1 MKKSIII
8 FFITCFYTFTLF
20 AQTNRGP
27 RIIYPS
33 QTVNSTIIN
42 GQNRKLIMQIGLPIL
57 GINQQTNTRL
67 IRPLDIRNPWDI
79 LYLSNTFSDDFFSIS
94 KGYYGDKVKIE
105 WELKNNTSGESAVTG
120 IKIYRRVYNPS
131 NANSWGQ
138 PIVNLSASATN
149 YEDKYIEGGVLYEY
163 KVYATGVNDN
173 ELIYK
178 NFITGIGFRS
188 PTAIVTGNINYK
200 GGNPVKDVILVA
212 TSNGGN
218 NSINKAIKVPA
229 ASFVEIINSTPNRI
243 DTAASLQAW
252 VKPFSAY
259 TNDNGAAINMFKI
272 YNTLNSNTFINASIN
287 YKATSKIIE
296 VNIGGTLFKL
306 KDYYPSGNT
315 NTRGD
320 DELLPVSEF
329 NNRFTHFSAVIT
341 NGKVPTLYIN
351 GRPISVRYGNDTDSI
366 TRASK
371 DTSYKSPYF
380 NVEISNAQN
389 ISTAI
394 SNNWNT
400 VRVGGGNTAI
410 IDEIR
415 VWRKALDTSTIRTD
429 FKRYISGNNTNLI
442 SYLNA
447 NEGAGSFAYDL
458 SKNGFDYNDNNGKLD
473 SNITWVSGFGNAP
486 ASDQLGILGVTDAK
500 GNYEITNIPYT
511 GVGESYT
518 ITPMYGQHKFE
529 SRQQLVYLGQGSEV
543 ANKIDFI
550 DVSSF
555 SFKGVV
561 MYDSRGVFPSFVD
574 INAALPAN
582 SNNKFNGLTI
592 GEQYV
597 TAPIVDEG
605 YNFYQKGSN
614 KYKKGEFWL
623 NNAGTPTV
631 NGDDYLERY
640 ARINVKGANVYVDGS
655 IMLDENNMPVVTDDE
670 GFFDVSV
677 PIGNHYVTVKKD
689 GHNFLYSGRYPGTP
703 GTFKEFFENS
713 EEPVV
718 FVDTTKVTIAGKVV
732 GGAIEAA
739 KKIGFGKNG
748 FVTKTIEDSASGQNK
763 VIEIS
768 AKNNIGI
775 ANLVLG
781 YKPKGDD
788 ATSYTQTTFSTHK
801 YSGEYVVKVL
811 PLLYELKSQNLR
823 IPTNNTLSI
832 IPVNTTETL
841 DFSTIPAL
849 TSPVF
854 KYKERANADSV
865 VYATGMPYHFEKSY
879 IYRSTP
885 VLQVLKQ
892 TSDQSINVNGV
903 DIPIAV
909 KPDTL
914 VYTQFSTYQIKLKRY
929 ERYQN
934 FDTANKIFDVPVADG
949 QLIETNNLAI
959 LGSSTVTIDTA
970 DESILYYAFKAGL
983 PNIAR
988 PFTKNIS
995 LRYRVNGID
1004 YPVVGLKSQG
1014 IILGGASDGSQTFVT
1029 QAPDFPAIIL
1039 RDPPGSNS
1047 SAQITQGTSF
1057 TVNSGYALSNSVSA
1071 EKNVITNIGFKTTI
1085 SGGIVPI
1092 PETEIEVE
1100 SNTDVGT
1107 SLKVSSKDGKTVN
1120 NTYTFNKTIST
1131 SDQTDFVGSD
1141 GDLYIGNSKNI
1152 YYGSYDNVHP
1162 TATVPLVV
1170 SGGQTVP
1177 MDPSNYINIGAN
1189 DKPIYVS
1196 KQKALSFVEK
1206 PTSTFFMY
1214 SQKHILSILIPEY
1227 ITFINT
1233 SLNSGSPDTTKIKQY
1248 REQIRIWRAVILD
1261 NEKKKYLAKNYRTR
1275 YKASISSAGDRF
1287 SSEIKK
1293 GYSDNIDIVGKAI
1306 VDSKLSYTDSIRSR
1320 LASNFEKNIS
1330 FDAGLGQYDESVE
1343 TVVLTS
1349 SDFTYDVNFAAS
1361 VEQELGAKINGA
1373 GATLKVKGSFDLEG
1387 GLSLTQENAKSTNIS
1402 YTIKDNDNSN
1412 YLSVDVIN
1420 AFDGNGP
1427 IFSTLGGRT
1436 SCPYEGSETSKF
1448 FPESKFKN
1456 YFDAYFSIQDAISAI
1471 NTEFYNPLTSVS
1483 RKVVLVRNKATLN
1496 TNLRLLDSA
1505 FATDFDNYTDSEKA
1519 LLGYA
1524 TQKVEVPVLTVTNN
1538 DVTNVSEGKNAEFE
1552 LKFNNNSAAE
1562 VDATFRLRID
1572 NTTNPNNAIINI
1584 DKNGT
1589 LVNVPYGKT
1598 TVYKMTLAKSI
1609 SDVYEYNDIKV
1620 ILESLC
1626 DGEDVSSSVLVSAK
1640 FVPSCTSVTVSTPAT
1655 DWVFNRESAFNP
1667 DNSTKPMLVN
1677 LTGYNVNFA
1686 NFKQIDLEYKLAGT
1700 PNWNRLKTYYNS
1712 QSFLNASPFTSDKA
1726 LIGNASTLTYAFD
1739 LAGRDLIDGKY
1750 EIRARSTCTNSTEF
1764 ISDPNVGKLD
1774 LNAPQKFG
1782 TPTPIDGI
1790 LGVGE
1795 DLKVTFNEPVSY
1807 NIAVSLVEIKGQ
1819 TNQMKIDHNV
1829 SLYFEGANNNVS
1841 IANPKIANGA
1851 ITLEYWMKVT
1861 NAATNATILQ
1871 QKDGLSIK
1879 TAGGKIVFSI
1889 ANANAS
1895 GSLPTDNIFHHY
1907 TFVYNQITGSASI
1920 YIDDKSVA
1928 SVSAAT
1934 NFPIANN
1941 ETLIMGG
1948 NTFAGNIHDF
1958 RIWNKSVSLTD
1969 AYAKMYNKLS
1979 GNEANLV
1986 GYWPMNEGNGLI
1998 AYDNS
2003 RFKHGVLNSNM
2014 WDIKPRGT
2022 AYDFKDGQYLKFDRV
2037 ANAIITNEMDATIS
2051 FWFKSSSRALATL
2064 ISNGRGDSTDVNQG
2078 LFDNKWAIQLNE
2090 NGGLVFNSE
2099 GEKYTLS
2106 NSNLADNSWHHVAL
2120 LLNRQGAMKTYVDAL
2135 EVSSN
2140 SMLKVGGFAGNR
2152 IWVGARG
2159 SQDLSG
2165 RETIDQKFTGKIDEV
2180 QIWNTLRSDDQ
2191 IFRDRYFEIAP
2202 ETTGLLFYSRM
2213 NKPDVSETVLS
2224 TAGAKYTV
2232 YSSNGPETFRGVLN
2246 FGDASYSTDAPAIK
2260 PERELVNFSV
2270 NRVLS
2275 GNEMILNPVV
2285 TDPASIEGQTL
2296 DITVNRMFDGSN
2308 NMQLS
2313 PITWTA
2319 YYRRNDVVWYA
2330 DGYNDIVNIIKNVGE
2345 VKTFDIVVLN
2355 KSGVKRSF
2363 NILNVPR
2370 WLSLSSTQGN
2380 MAPNSKMVITAT
2392 IDKDYATGEFIEN
2405 MSLSSDFG
2413 FDEKLQVKLRILDKA
2428 PNWTVTPTN
2437 FNFSMNMIGRLK
2449 LNDVFSK
2456 DTYNT
2461 IAAFKNDTVVGV
2473 AKMEY
2478 NETYQQYF
2486 MYLTIYS
2493 NSSSRDVITF
2503 KAWDAT
2509 EGKIKELTY
2518 DGLLSLNF
2526 IDNDIVGSP
2535 SSPVIFENTTLVEQL
2550 ININKGWT
2558 WVSLFVNDPNFKNV
2572 NTLTNKLVLETGDR
2586 IMNGA
2591 TQEVYSKNIVPFTWS
2606 GSISA
2611 TGGLSIAK
2619 MYKLYFATPQT
2630 FSIKGTYIDL
2640 SSWKYPVN
2648 TNWNW
2653 LPYPLPFNRLVSDA
2667 LAYFDAASG
2676 DLIKSQTQFAI
2687 YDPKMGWTGTLKYL
2701 EPSKGYMLKST
2712 KAQTFIFPTYLM
2724 KTLSKNPVD
2733 SSVWAIGQTSGT
2745 IAANATNRVATN
2757 STISINE
2764 GNLLANELV
2773 IKDFSKYTQNMNAVV
2788 LMPKGYSELQVF
2800 DDQDQ
2805 LKGIAQREG
2814 MSDLA
2819 YLTIFGDK
2827 PQNLYF
2833 YVNEGGAVKKSSYIA
2848 TFTANGVLGS
2858 VSDPVV
2864 LNFESENNVRT
2875 YPNPFGAEFNLV
2887 ISSNKE
2893 QKATVSIFSIA
2904 SQLLYNQE
2912 IQLQKGTN
2920 NRKISFNGVE
2930 GVYLIKVQMDGVDY
2944 LKTII
2949 KSAQ

>member
-1 MKKSIII
+1 MKKGIII

-27 RIIYPS
+27 RIINPS
-33 QTVNSTIIN
+33 QAINSTIPN
-42 GQNRKLIMQIGLPIL
+42 GGNAKFSLQVGLPIL
-57 GINQQTNTRL
+57 GKNQQNNTRL
-67 IRPLDIRNPWDI
+67 IRPLDIRSPWDI
-79 LYLSNTFSDDFFSIS
+79 LYLNNTFSDDYFTIS

-105 WELKNNTSGESAVTG
+105 WELRNNTTGEAAVTG
-120 IKIYRRVYNPS
+120 IKIYRRVYNPL
-131 NANSWGQ
+131 NPNLWGQ

-163 KVYATGVNDN
+163 KVYATGVNDL
-173 ELIYK
+173 ELVYK

-200 GGNPVKDVILVA
+200 GGNPVKDVLLVA

-218 NSINKAIKVPA
+218 TSANKALKVPA
-229 ASFVEIINSTPNRI
+229 ASFVDIINTTPNSI
-243 DTAASLQAW
+243 DTAATLQAW
-252 VKPFSAY
+252 VKPFVAY
-259 TNDNGAAINMFKI
+259 TNDNGDAINMFKI
-272 YNTLNSNTFINASIN
+272 YNTTNSNTFINATIN
-287 YKATSKIIE
+287 YKATTKVIE

-306 KDYYPSGNT
+306 KNYYPSGNT

-329 NNRFTHFSAVIT
+329 NNRFTHFSAVIK
-341 NGKVPTLYIN
+341 NGRVPTLYIN
-351 GRPISVRYGNDTDSI
+351 GRPISVKYGNDVDSV
-366 TRASK
+366 TKLSK
-371 DTSYKSPYF
+371 DVSYVSPYF
-380 NVEISNAQN
+380 SVEISNAQN

-394 SNNWNT
+394 SNNWDNIH
-400 VRVGGGNTAI
+400 VGGTNAAI

-415 VWRKALDTSTIRTD
+415 VWRKALDTSSIRTD
-429 FKRYISGNNTNLI
+429 FKRYISGNNTYLI

-458 SKNGFDYNDNNGKLD
+458 SKNGFDYNDNSGKLD
-473 SNITWVSGFGNAP
+473 QNITWVTGVGNAP
-486 ASDQLGILGVTDAK
+486 GSDQLGILGVTDAK

-543 ANKIDFI
+543 ANKIDFT

-561 MYDSRGVFPSFVD
+561 LYDTRDVFPSFVD
-574 INAALPAN
+574 VNKLDFP
-582 SNNKFNGLTI
+582 NNKFQGFTD
-592 GEQYV
+592 GDQFV
-597 TAPIVDEG
+597 TASNYENG
-605 YNFYQKGSN
+605 YNYYKIGNN
-614 KYKKGEFWL
+614 KYKKGEYWL
-623 NNAGTPTV
+623 NNAGTQSTT
-631 NGDDYLERY
+631 DDYLERY
-640 ARINVKGANVYVDGS
+640 ARIYVKGANVYVDGN
-655 IMLDENNMPVVTDDE
+655 IVLDENNMPVVTNDE

-677 PIGNHYVTVKKD
+677 PIGNHAVTVKKD
-689 GHNFLYSGRYPGTP
+689 GHNFIYNGRFPETP
-703 GTFKEFFENS
+703 GTFKEFFENA

-718 FVDTTKVTIAGKVV
+718 FVDTTKVIVAGKVV

-748 FVTKTIEDSASGQNK
+748 FVSKTIEDSATGQNK

-775 ANLVLG
+775 AKIIVG
-781 YKPKGDD
+781 YKPKGLD
-788 ATSYTQTTFSTHK
+788 ATSYTMSTFSTNK
-801 YSGEYVVKVL
+801 YSGEYVVKLL
-811 PLLYELKSQNLR
+811 PLLYELKSENLTLNTNNALR
-823 IPTNNTLSI
+823 I
-832 IPVNTTETL
+832 IPANTTESL
-841 DFSTIPAL
+841 DFSTIPAVI
-849 TSPVF
+849 TPVF
-854 KYKERANADSV
+854 KYKERPNADSV
-865 VYATGMPYHFEKSY
+865 VYATGSPYQFEKSY

-892 TSDQSINVNGV
+892 TSDVSLNVNGV
-903 DIPIAV
+903 DMPIAV

-914 VYTQFSTYQIKLKRY
+914 VYTQFSTYLIKLKRY
-929 ERYQN
+929 EHYQN
-934 FDTANKIFDVPVADG
+934 FDTANKTFDVPVADG
-949 QLIETNNLAI
+949 QLMETNNLAI
-959 LGSSTVTIDTA
+959 LGSSTVTTDSV
-970 DESILYYAFKAGL
+970 DESILHYTFKAGL
-983 PNIAR
+983 PNIAP
-988 PFTKNIS
+988 PFTKSIS
-995 LRYRVNGID
+995 LRYRVNNVD
-1004 YPVVGLKSQG
+1004 YPVIGLKSQG
-1014 IILGGASDGSQTFVT
+1014 VILGGASDGSQTFVT
-1029 QAPDFPAIIL
+1029 QAPDLPAIIL

-1047 SAQITQGTSF
+1047 SAQITQGSTFS
-1057 TVNSGYALSNSVSA
+1057 VNSGYSFANSVSA
-1071 EKNVITNIGFKTTI
+1071 EAHIISNLGFKTTI
-1085 SGGIVPI
+1085 SGGMVPI

-1100 SNTDVGT
+1100 SNTDYGT
-1107 SLKVSSKDGKTVN
+1107 SLKVSSNDGKTVN
-1120 NTYTFNKTIST
+1120 STYTFNKTIST
-1131 SDQTDFVGSD
+1131 SDQTDYVGSD
-1141 GDLYIGNSKNI
+1141 GDLYIGNSKNV
-1152 YYGSYDNVHP
+1152 YYGSYDNIHP
-1162 TATVPLVV
+1162 TNSIPKVV
-1170 SGGQTVP
+1170 VGGQTVN
-1177 MDPSNYINIGAN
+1177 MDPANYINIGTN

-1214 SQKHILSILIPEY
+1214 SQKHILSVLIPEY
-1227 ITFINT
+1227 TTFITTN
-1233 SLNSGSPDTTKIKQY
+1233 LNSNNPDTTKIKQY

-1261 NEKKKYLAKNYRTR
+1261 NEKKKYLAKNYRSR
-1275 YKASISSAGDRF
+1275 YKASISGAADRF

-1293 GYSDNIDIVGKAI
+1293 GYSGDIDPVGRAI
-1306 VDSKLSYTDSIRSR
+1306 LDSKLSYTDSIRNK
-1320 LASNFEKNIS
+1320 LATNFDKNIS
-1330 FDAGLGQYDESVE
+1330 FDAGLGQYDESIE
-1343 TVVLTS
+1343 TTVLTS
-1349 SDFTYDVNFAAS
+1349 SNFNYDVAFEAS
-1361 VEQELGAKINGA
+1361 VEDELGVKVNGS
-1373 GATLKVKGSFDLEG
+1373 GATLKTKGAFELGG

-1412 YLSVDVIN
+1412 YISVDVIN

-1448 FPESKFKN
+1448 FPEEKFKN
-1456 YFDAYFSIQDAISAI
+1456 YFDTYFSIQDAINA
-1471 NTEFYNPLTSVS
+1471 NNAEFDNITTTVQ
-1483 RKVVLVRNKATLN
+1483 RKIVLANNRTALN
-1496 TNLRLLDSA
+1496 NRLKQLDSA
-1505 FATDFDNYTDSEKA
+1505 FASNFDNYADAEKA
-1519 LLGYA
+1519 SLSFA
-1524 TQKVEVPVLTVTNN
+1524 TQKVEVPVLTVTNDN
-1538 DVTNVSEGKNAEFE
+1538 VTNISEGKNAEFE

-1626 DGEDVSSSVLVSAK
+1626 DGEAVSSSVLVSAK
-1640 FVPSCTSVTVSTPAT
+1640 FVPSCTSVTIGTPAK
-1655 DWVFNRESAFNP
+1655 DWVFNRVSAFNP
-1667 DNSTKPMLVN
+1667 DKSTKPMLIN
-1677 LTGYNVNFA
+1677 LSGYNVNFA

-1712 QSFLNASPFTSDKA
+1712 QTFYNESPYTADKA
-1726 LIGNASTLTYAFD
+1726 LIGNASTLSYAFD
-1739 LAGRDLIDGKY
+1739 LAARDLIDGKY

-1764 ISDPNVGKLD
+1764 ISDVTSGKLD
-1774 LNAPQKFG
+1774 LSAPEKFG

-1807 NIAVSLVEIKGQ
+1807 NTAVSLVEIKGQ

-1829 SLYFEGANNNVS
+1829 TLYFEGANNTVS

-1861 NAATNATILQ
+1861 NAATNATIIQ

-1879 TAGGKIVFSI
+1879 AASGKIVFSI
-1889 ANANAS
+1889 ANTSAS
-1895 GSLPTDNIFHHY
+1895 GSLPTDNIYHHY
-1907 TFVYNQITGSASI
+1907 TFVYNQIAGSASI
-1920 YIDDKSVA
+1920 YIDDKSV
-1928 SVSAAT
+1928 STVSATA

-1941 ETLIMGG
+1941 ETLIIGG

-1969 AYAKMYNKLS
+1969 SYAKMYNKLS

-2022 AYDFKDGQYLKFDRV
+2022 AYEFKDGQYQKFDQV
-2037 ANAIITNEMDATIS
+2037 GNAVITNEMDATIT
-2051 FWFKSSSRALATL
+2051 FWFKSSSRALATIL
-2064 ISNGRGDSTDVNQG
+2064 SNGKGDGTDVNQG
-2078 LFDNKWAIQLNE
+2078 LLDNKWSIQLNE

-2106 NSNLADNSWHHVAL
+2106 NANLADNNWHHVAL

-2152 IWVGARG
+2152 IWIGARG

-2165 RETIDQKFTGKIDEV
+2165 LETVDQKFTGKIDEV
-2180 QIWNTLRSDDQ
+2180 QIWNSLRSDDQ

-2202 ETTGLLFYSRM
+2202 ETTGLLFYTRM
-2213 NKPDVSETVLS
+2213 NQPDVAENIAS
-2224 TAGAKYTV
+2224 TSGAKYTV
-2232 YSSNGPETFRGVLN
+2232 YSSTGPETFRGLLN
-2246 FGDASYSTDAPAIK
+2246 FGNAAYSTDAPAIK
-2260 PERELVNFSV
+2260 PERELINFAV
-2270 NRVLS
+2270 NRVIS
-2275 GNEMILNPVV
+2275 DNEMIINPVV

-2330 DGYNDIVNIIKNVGE
+2330 DGYNDVVNIIKNVGE
-2345 VKTFDIVVLN
+2345 EKTFDIVVLN

-2428 PNWTVTPTN
+2428 PNWTVIPTN

-2449 LNDVFSK
+2449 LNGVFSK

-2473 AKMEY
+2473 SKMEY
-2478 NETYQQYF
+2478 NENYQQYF

-2493 NSSSRDVITF
+2493 NSSSKDVITF

-2526 IDNDIVGSP
+2526 IDNDIIGSP

-2572 NTLTNKLVLETGDR
+2572 NTLTSKLIKETGDR
-2586 IMNGA
+2586 IMNGS
-2591 TQEVYSKNIVPFTWS
+2591 TQEIYSKNIVPYTWS

-2648 TNWNW
+2648 SNWNW

-2712 KAQTFIFPTYLM
+2712 KAQTFTFPTYLM
-2724 KTLSKNPVD
+2724 KTLSKTPVD
-2733 SSVWAIGQTSGT
+2733 SSVWTIGQTSGT

-2764 GNLLANELV
+2764 GNLLANEIV

-2788 LMPKGYSELQVF
+2788 LMPKGYNELQVF

-2833 YVNEGGAVKKSSYIA
+2833 YVNEGGVVKKSSYIA
-2848 TFTANGVLGS
+2848 TFAANGVLGS

-2864 LNFESENNVRT
+2864 LNFDSENTVKT
-2875 YPNPFGAEFNLV
+2875 YPNPFGSEFNLV

-2893 QKATVSIFSIA
+2893 QKATVSIFSIT
-2904 SQLLYNQE
+2904 SQLLFNQE

>member
-1 MKKSIII
+1 MKKGI
-8 FFITCFYTFTLF
+8 FIFLITCINAVSIY
-20 AQTNRGP
+20 AQSNRGP
-27 RIIYPS
+27 IIIYPS
-33 QTVNSTIIN
+33 QTVNSVIPN
-42 GQNRKLIMQIGLPIL
+42 GGTMKFNMQIGLPYA
-57 GINQQTNTRL
+57 INMSTTTRL
-67 IRPLDIRNPWDI
+67 TKPLDIRNPWDV
-79 LYLSNTFSDDFFSIS
+79 LYLSNTFDNDFFTIS

-105 WELKNNTSGESAVTG
+105 WELRNNLTGASAVKG
-120 IKIYRRVYNPS
+120 IKIYRRVYNELNP
-131 NANSWGQ
+131 NNWGQ
-138 PIVNLSASATN
+138 PIVNLSAGATN

-163 KVYATGVNDN
+163 KVYATGVNEA

-188 PTAIVTGNINYK
+188 PTAIVTGNVNYK
-200 GGNPVKDVILVA
+200 GGNPVKDVILMA

-218 NSINKAIKVPA
+218 TSANKALKVPSG
-229 ASFVEIINSTPNRI
+229 SFVEIINTTSNAI
-243 DTAASLQAW
+243 DTTSTIQAW
-252 VKPFSAY
+252 LKPFTAY
-259 TNDNGAAINMFKI
+259 TNDNGPAIKVFKIFNNLNSNAAINGTI
-272 YNTLNSNTFINASIN
+272 V
-287 YKATSKIIE
+287 YKATAKVIE
-296 VNIGGTLFKL
+296 VNIGGTLFKINN
-306 KDYYPSGNT
+306 YFPSGNT

-320 DELLPVSEF
+320 DELIPVTEF
-329 NNRFTHFSAVIT
+329 NNRFTHFSAVMK
-341 NGKVPTLYIN
+341 NGRVPTLYIN
-351 GRPISVRYGNDTDSI
+351 GRPISVKYARDLDSV
-366 TRASK
+366 TKMSK
-371 DTSYKSPYF
+371 DVAYTTPFFS
-380 NVEISNAQN
+380 VEITNAQN
-389 ISTAI
+389 ISTTV
-394 SNNWNT
+394 SNNWNNIQ
-400 VRVGGGNTAI
+400 VGGSNTAI
-410 IDEIR
+410 FDEIR
-415 VWRKALDTSTIRTD
+415 VWRKALDTSTVRTD

-442 SYLNA
+442 SYLNS
-447 NEGAGSFAYDL
+447 NEGTGRFAYDL
-458 SKNGFDYNDNNGKLD
+458 SKNGFDYNENNGKLD
-473 SNITWVSGFGNAP
+473 QNITWVTGVANVP
-486 ASDQLGILGVTDAK
+486 TPDQIGILGITDEK

-543 ANKIDFI
+543 ANKIDFT

-555 SFKGVV
+555 SFKGIV
-561 MYDSRGVFPSFVD
+561 MYDTRGVFPSFVD
-574 INAALPAN
+574 V
-582 SNNKFNGLTI
+582 NKVSFPNDKFRNFSDGD
-592 GEQYV
+592 QYV
-597 TAPIVDEG
+597 LASNYDTL
-605 YNFYQKGSN
+605 YNIYKVGNN
-614 KYKKGEFWL
+614 KYKRGEYWF
-623 NNAGTPTV
+623 NNNGTQTT
-631 NGDDYLERY
+631 NDDYLERY
-640 ARINVKGANVYVDGS
+640 ARIYVKGANVYVDGN
-655 IMLDENNMPVVTDDE
+655 IMLDENNMPVVTDEE

-677 PIGNHYVTVKKD
+677 PIGNHSVTVKKD
-689 GHNFLYSGRYPGTP
+689 GHSFIYNGRFPATP
-703 GTFKEFFENS
+703 GTFKEFFENA
-713 EEPVV
+713 EEPEV
-718 FVDTTKVTIAGKVV
+718 FVDTTKVIVAGKVV
-732 GGAIEAA
+732 GGAIESA
-739 KKIGFGKNG
+739 KKIGFGKNS
-748 FVTKTIEDSASGQNK
+748 FVTKTIEDSATGQNK

-775 ANLVLG
+775 AKLIVG
-781 YKPKGDD
+781 YKPNGAD
-788 ATSYTQTTFSTHK
+788 ATSYTKSTFSTNRH
-801 YSGEYVVKVL
+801 SGEFVVKLL
-811 PLLYELKSQNLR
+811 PLLYELKSENL
-823 IPTNNTLSI
+823 TLNSNNTLSI
-832 IPVNTTETL
+832 IPVNTAETL
-841 DFSTIPAL
+841 DFTSIPAVI
-849 TSPVF
+849 TPVF
-854 KYKERANADSV
+854 KYKERANRDSV
-865 VYATGMPYHFEKSY
+865 VFATGSPYQYEKNF

-892 TSDQSINVNGV
+892 TSDQSLNVNGV
-903 DIPIAV
+903 DIPIGV

-914 VYTQFSTYQIKLKRY
+914 VYTQFSSYLIKLKRY

-934 FDTANKIFDVPVADG
+934 FDSTAVKTFDVPVADG

-959 LGSSTVTIDTA
+959 LGSSSVAIDTA
-970 DESILYYAFKAGL
+970 DESILLYTFKAGL

-988 PFTKNIS
+988 PFTKSIS
-995 LRYRVNGID
+995 LNYRVNNQD
-1004 YPVVGLKSQG
+1004 YPVVGLKSKG

-1029 QAPDFPAIIL
+1029 QAPDLPAIIL

-1057 TVNSGYALSNSVSA
+1057 TVNSGYALSNATKA
-1071 EKNVITNIGFKTTI
+1071 ETNVITNIGFKTTI

-1131 SDQTDFVGSD
+1131 SDQTDYVGSD

-1152 YYGSYDNVHP
+1152 FYGSYDNIHP
-1162 TATVPLVV
+1162 TSKIPKVV
-1170 SGGQTVP
+1170 VNGQTVDMAP
-1177 MDPSNYINIGAN
+1177 ENYINIGTN

-1214 SQKHILSILIPEY
+1214 SQKHILTTLIPEY
-1227 ITFINT
+1227 LTFINT
-1233 SLNSGSPDTTKIKQY
+1233 SLSSNNPDTTKIKQY

-1275 YKASISSAGDRF
+1275 YKASIAGVADRY

-1293 GYSDNIDIVGKAI
+1293 GYSDNIDIIGKAI
-1306 VDSKLSYTDSIRSR
+1306 LDSKLSYTDSIRNR
-1320 LASNFEKNIS
+1320 LAANFEKNIS

-1343 TVVLTS
+1343 TVILTS
-1349 SDFTYDVNFAAS
+1349 SEFTYDVAFETS
-1361 VEQELGAKINGA
+1361 VEEEIGAKINGA
-1373 GATLKVKGSFDLEG
+1373 GATLKVKGGFDLEG
-1387 GLSLTQENAKSTNIS
+1387 GMSLTQENSKSTNIGF
-1402 YTIKDNDNSN
+1402 TIKDNDNSN

-1456 YFDAYFSIQDAISAI
+1456 YFDSYFAIQDAINNV
-1471 NTEFYNPLTSVS
+1471 NTEFFNPLTTVA
-1483 RKVVLVRNKATLN
+1483 RKVALVTTRANLY

-1505 FATDFDNYTDSEKA
+1505 FASGFDNYVDEDKA
-1519 LLGYA
+1519 LLGFA
-1524 TQKVEVPVLTVTNN
+1524 TQKVEVPVLSVTNN
-1538 DVTNVSEGKNAEFE
+1538 NVTNISEGKNAEFE

-1598 TVYKMTLAKSI
+1598 TIYKMTLAKSI

-1626 DGEDVSSSVLVSAK
+1626 DGEEVSSSVLVSAK
-1640 FVPSCTSVTVSTPAT
+1640 FVPSCTSVTIGTPAK

-1667 DNSTKPMLVN
+1667 DKSTKPMLIN

-1700 PNWNRLKTYYNS
+1700 PSWNRLRTYYNS
-1712 QSFLNASPFTSDKA
+1712 QAFLNASPFTSDKA
-1726 LIGNASTLTYAFD
+1726 LIGSATTLSYAFD

-1750 EIRARSTCTNSTEF
+1750 EIRARSTCTNGTEF
-1764 ISDPNVGKLD
+1764 ISELSAGKLD
-1774 LNAPQKFG
+1774 LNAPEKFG

-1807 NIAVSLVEIKGQ
+1807 NTAVSLIEIKGQ

-1829 SLYFEGANNNVS
+1829 SVNFAGANNTMS
-1841 IANPKIANGA
+1841 ISNPKIANGNL
-1851 ITLEYWMKVT
+1851 TLEFWMKAS
-1861 NAATNATILQ
+1861 NANNGTLLQ
-1871 QKDGLSIK
+1871 QKDGMSIK
-1879 TAGGKIVFSI
+1879 LAGGKIVFAI
-1889 ANANAS
+1889 ANTSAS
-1895 GSLPTDNIFHHY
+1895 GSLPTDNIYHHY
-1907 TFVYNQITGSASI
+1907 TFVYNQTTGGISI

-1928 SVSAAT
+1928 TVSATAQ
-1934 NFPIANN
+1934 FPIANN
-1941 ETLIMGG
+1941 ETLIIGG
-1948 NTFAGNIHDF
+1948 NTFVGNLHDF
-1958 RIWNKSVSLTD
+1958 RIWNKPVSLTD
-1969 AYAKMYNKLS
+1969 SYAKMYNKLS
-1979 GNEANLV
+1979 GNEANLI
-1986 GYWPMNEGNGLI
+1986 GYWPLTEGNGLI

-2003 RFKHGVLNSNM
+2003 RFKHAVLSSNM

-2022 AYDFKDGQYLKFDRV
+2022 SYEFKNGQFLKFDRV
-2037 ANAIITNEMDATIS
+2037 SNAIITNEMDATIS
-2051 FWFKSSSRALATL
+2051 FWLKSSSRALSTL

-2078 LFDNKWAIQLNE
+2078 LLDNKWAIQLNE
-2090 NGGLVFNSE
+2090 NGGLIFNSE
-2099 GEKYTLS
+2099 GNKYTLS
-2106 NSNLADNSWHHVAL
+2106 TANLADDSWHHVAL
-2120 LLNRQGAMKTYVDAL
+2120 LINRQGSLKTYVDAQ

-2140 SMLKVGGFAGNR
+2140 PIAKIGGFAGSR
-2152 IWVGARG
+2152 IWLGARG
-2159 SQDLSG
+2159 YQDLSA
-2165 RETIDQKFTGKIDEV
+2165 RESVDQKFTGKLDEV
-2180 QIWNTLRSDDQ
+2180 QIWNTLRSDEQ

-2202 ETTGLLFYSRM
+2202 ETTGLLFYSRL
-2213 NKPDVSETVLS
+2213 NQPDVSENIAANV
-2224 TAGAKYTV
+2224 GAKYTV
-2232 YSSNGPETFRGVLN
+2232 YSSNGPESYRSVLS
-2246 FGDASYSTDAPAIK
+2246 FGDAVYSNDAPAIK
-2260 PERELVNFSV
+2260 PERALINFAV
-2270 NRVLS
+2270 NRVIS
-2275 GNEMILNPVV
+2275 ENEMIINPVV
-2285 TDPASIEGQTL
+2285 TDAAAIEGQVL

-2319 YYRRNDVVWYA
+2319 YYRRNDVMWYA
-2330 DGYNDIVNIIKNVGE
+2330 DGYNDFVNIIKNVGE
-2345 VKTFDIVVLN
+2345 VKTFDIVVMN
-2355 KSGVKRSF
+2355 KGGVKRTF
-2363 NILNVPR
+2363 NILNIPR
-2370 WLSLSSTQGN
+2370 WLSLSVTEGSI
-2380 MAPNSKMVITAT
+2380 APNSKLTITAT

-2413 FDEKLQVKLRILDKA
+2413 YDEKLQVKLRILDKA

-2437 FNFSMNMIGRLK
+2437 FTYSMNMIGRLK
-2449 LNDVFSK
+2449 FNGVFTK
-2456 DTYNT
+2456 DTYSM

-2478 NETYQQYF
+2478 NENYQQYF

-2493 NSSSRDVITF
+2493 NASSRDVITF
-2503 KAWDAT
+2503 KGWDAT
-2509 EGKIKELTY
+2509 EGKIKELTF
-2518 DGLLSLNF
+2518 DDQLSLNF
-2526 IDNDIVGSP
+2526 IDNDIVGTP
-2535 SSPVIFENTTLVEQL
+2535 ANPVIFENTTLVEQNIA
-2550 ININKGWT
+2550 INRGWS
-2558 WVSLFVNDPNFKNV
+2558 WISLFVDDPNFKNI
-2572 NTLTNKLVLETGDR
+2572 NTLTRKLSLETGDR
-2586 IMNGA
+2586 IMSGSS
-2591 TQEVYSKNIVPFTWS
+2591 QEIYSKNIVPFTWS
-2606 GSISA
+2606 GSITA
-2611 TGGLSIAK
+2611 TGGLSISK

-2630 FSIKGTYIDL
+2630 LSIKGNYIDL
-2640 SSWKYPVN
+2640 ANWKFPVN

-2667 LAYFDAASG
+2667 LAYFDAANG

-2701 EPSKGYMLKST
+2701 EPGKGYMLKST
-2712 KAQTFIFPTYLM
+2712 KAQTFTFPTYLM
-2724 KTLSKNPVD
+2724 KTLSKAPID
-2733 SSVWAIGQTSGT
+2733 SSVWAIGKTVGA
-2745 IAANATNRVATN
+2745 IAANASSRVATN

-2764 GNLLANELV
+2764 GNLLANEIV

-2788 LMPKGYSELQVF
+2788 LMPKGSNELQVF

-2814 MSDLA
+2814 MTDLA

-2833 YVNEGGAVKKSSYIA
+2833 YVNEAGAIKKSSYIA

-2858 VSDPVV
+2858 VSDPVI
-2864 LNFESENNVRT
+2864 LSFDSENNVKT
-2875 YPNPFGAEFNLV
+2875 YPNPFGSEFNLV

-2893 QKATVSIFSIA
+2893 QKATVSIFSIS
-2904 SQLLYNQE
+2904 SQLLYNKE

-2920 NRKISFNGVE
+2920 HRKISFSGVE